1 MPRKKA
7 PPGPWSIEY
16 SPIDPESFETPCAVV
31 FDANGV
37 ALADAD
43 ETIWLVE
50 LPRSALDLL
59 IAARAERKAK

>member
-1 MPRKKA
+1 MRKRKA
-7 PPGPWSIEY
+7 APGPWSIEY
-16 SPIDPESFETPCAVV
+16 SPIDPESFETPRAVV

-37 ALADAD
+37 ALADSD